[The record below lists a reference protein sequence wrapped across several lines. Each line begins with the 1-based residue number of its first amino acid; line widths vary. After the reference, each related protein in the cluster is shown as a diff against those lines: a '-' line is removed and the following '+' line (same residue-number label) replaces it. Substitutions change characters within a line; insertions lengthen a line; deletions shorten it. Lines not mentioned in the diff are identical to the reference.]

1 MTPVLAV
8 FIDALKPESVEHMEF
23 LRTLYKA
30 TIRTELGA
38 YSPAC
43 DTSIYTGVFLK
54 KHLCWFTW
62 KYSPNTSPFRI
73 LKKLGV
79 TYLLHNIYSKYICYK
94 ACLKLHH
101 AVNPAIFGFTVF
113 AGFPMRYWTCFD
125 TDIKEPWEKSQF
137 YNGYP
142 NLFEILRANSIQ
154 FEVIG
159 AKSSDL
165 PDSSKIVKMHHLKK
179 DTMFLNYFIGD
190 IDHLSHSYGQDHP
203 KTIERLRTIDKIL
216 QEKYTE
222 FERMFNDFYFMV
234 FSDHGHSEVKE
245 IINLGEI
252 FKSRGKNLH
261 DYIHFIDSNYA
272 RFWFR
277 NSKEEKEVREALS
290 ELEDKGFILTEEH
303 FKKYHVEMPDNRYGD
318 LILYLDKPNIF
329 FGREIHALGRKV
341 TAPVSMHGYLPDYP
355 DSDAVFVSNKRLKK
369 DKMILQDIAPSIL
382 QALGLEIPD
391 YMDGEPIWR

>member
-8 FIDALKPESVEHMEF
+8 FIDGLKPESIGHMEF
-23 LRTLYKA
+23 LETFYKA
-30 TIRTELGA
+30 RVKTELGA

-43 DTSIYTGVFLK
+43 DASIYTGVFIN

-62 KYSPNTSPFRI
+62 KYSPDTSPFRI
-73 LKKLGV
+73 LKKLWV
-79 TYLLHNIYSKYICYK
+79 AYLPHNIYSKYIYYK

-101 AVNPAIFGFTVF
+101 ATNPAIFGFTVF
-113 AGFPMRYWTCFD
+113 ASFPMRYWAYFD
-125 TDIKEPWEKSQF
+125 TDIREPWEKPQF
-137 YNGYP
+137 YNDYP
-142 NLFEILRANSIQ
+142 NLFEILRANSIK
-154 FEVIG
+154 FEVVG
-159 AKSSDL
+159 VKSRDL
-165 PDSSKIVKMHHLKK
+165 PDSSKIVKMHHPEK

-190 IDHLSHSYGQDHP
+190 IDHLSHSYGQDHL

-216 QEKYTE
+216 QGKYTE

-234 FSDHGHSEVKE
+234 FSDHGHSKVKK
-245 IINLGEI
+245 IINLEEI

-261 DYIHFIDSNYA
+261 NYIHFIDSNYA

-277 NSKEEKEVREALS
+277 NSREEKEVREALS
-290 ELEDKGFILTEEH
+290 ELEDEGFILSKEH
-303 FKKYHVEMPDNRYGD
+303 FKKYHAEMPDNRYGD
-318 LILYLDKPNIF
+318 LIFYLDKPNIF

-369 DKMILQDIAPSIL
+369 DKMILQDITPSIL

-391 YMDGEPIWR
+391 YMDGEPVWK